1 MRWRNF
7 YLPMRRR
14 SNLRARRLLF
24 TLAVVSFTLG
34 FAGCGPL
41 AGTVAQTTTNAN
53 VRIVHGSP
61 DAGAVDVR
69 LNTTTGEAI
78 ASTIK
83 YGSVGAYAAIPSGSY
98 SIVILPAGGSTAKLT
113 CATVSLAGGTNY
125 TIVVGGTVA
134 KGVGT
139 SAGLQC
145 ELFGEP
151 TFSTPSGDYTLSIHH
166 ASPAAAAIGDSTV
179 SFGTFTPGSTAYNL
193 PSGTASYAGSIASG
207 LVSGSYYTYVA
218 SGVTTA
224 PGVGFWIGAQTA
236 IAPSSVLSTIL
247 PTAGQ
252 TGASG
257 ANGTTDT
264 GDLLPFNSL
273 ANFSLYLVDGANG
286 ATSELIGAFD

>member
-1 MRWRNF
+1 M
-7 YLPMRRR
+7 
-14 SNLRARRLLF
+14 RARLLL
-24 TLAVVSFTLG
+24 TLTIVSFTLG
-34 FAGCGPL
+34 SAGCGPL
-41 AGTVAQTTTNAN
+41 AANVAQTTSNAN
-53 VRIVHGSP
+53 IRVIHGSP

-69 LNTTTGEAI
+69 LNTTTGQVLAGGV
-78 ASTIK
+78 K
-83 YGSVGAYAAIPSGSY
+83 YGGVGAYAAIPSGSY

-113 CATVSLAGGTNY
+113 CAGASLAGGTNY

-179 SFGTFTPGSTAYNL
+179 SFGTFTPGSTAYNV
-193 PSGTASYAGSIASG
+193 PNGTATYFGSIVSG

-224 PGVGFWIGAQTA
+224 PGVGFWIGAQTS
-236 IAPSSVLSTIL
+236 IRPSSVLSTIL

-264 GDLLPFNSL
+264 GKLLPFNSL
-273 ANFSLYLVDGANG
+273 VNFSLYLVDGASG

>member
-1 MRWRNF
+1 LF
-7 YLPMRRR
+7 
-14 SNLRARRLLF
+14 ARLLLS
-24 TLAVVSFTLG
+24 LAVVSYMLG
-34 FAGCGPL
+34 SAGCGPL
-41 AGTVAQTTTNAN
+41 SGNVATSTSNAN
-53 VRIVHGSP
+53 VRVIHGSP

-69 LNTTTGEAI
+69 LNTTTGQVLA
-78 ASTIK
+78 AGIK

-98 SIVILPAGGSTAKLT
+98 SMVILPPGGSTAKLT
-113 CATVSLAGGTNY
+113 CAGATIAQGSY

-151 TFSTPSGDYTLSIHH
+151 TFSTPAGDYTLSIHH
-166 ASPAAAAIGDSTV
+166 ASPAAAALGDSTI
-179 SFGTFTPGSTAYNL
+179 SFGTFTPGSTAYNV
-193 PSGTASYAGSIASG
+193 PNGTATYTGSIVSG
-207 LVSGSYYTYVA
+207 LVGGSYYTYVA

-224 PGVGFWIGAQTA
+224 PGVGFWIGAQTS
-236 IAPSSVLSTIL
+236 IQPSSVLSTIL

-252 TGASG
+252 AGASG

-273 ANFSLYLVDGANG
+273 VNFSLYLVDGTSG
-286 ATSELIGAFD
+286 TTSELIGAFD